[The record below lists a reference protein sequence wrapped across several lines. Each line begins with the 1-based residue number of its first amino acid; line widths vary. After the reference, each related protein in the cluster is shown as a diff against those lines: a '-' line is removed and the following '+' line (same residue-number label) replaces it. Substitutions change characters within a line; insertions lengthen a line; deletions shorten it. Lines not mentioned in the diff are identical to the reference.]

1 MTNYRKSAKERL
13 VDALNLKNPTAP
25 ILLGEVTM
33 SAAQP
38 ATQPGC
44 NSSII
49 ITAAHTRLVGHRTVF
64 YNRLDLT
71 TLLTTLE
78 VTALVIPTGLT
89 QTHQLLPLILEQ
101 WNVLL
106 LPEEI
111 INETIPAGDITIRC
125 TPAAVGWVGSYTI
138 TVDSG
143 IVHVVMGL
151 DNGSGFLLDNGALL
165 LNG

>member
-1 MTNYRKSAKERL
+1 MIDYRKTAKERL
-13 VDALNLKNPTAP
+13 INALNIKNPTAP
-25 ILLGEVTM
+25 LLHSEVTFG
-33 SAAQP
+33 AAIP

-49 ITAAHTRLVGHRTVF
+49 MTALDARLSGHRTIF

-71 TLLTTLE
+71 TLLTTLG
-78 VTALVIPTGLT
+78 VSALVMPSGLT
-89 QTHQLLPLILEQ
+89 HTHELLPLILDQ
-101 WNVLL
+101 WHVAL

-111 INETIPAGDITIRC
+111 INEPITVGDIIIHC
-125 TPAAVGWVGSYTI
+125 TPGAIGWVGSYTI

-143 IVHVVMGL
+143 VVHVVMGL